1 MVTRGKPRRSNLPDF
16 GDGRAFGGKASCLP
30 WCAVRRTDR
39 RLVEEAPVGARG
51 APFGRVSRMPSRRAA
66 SPSSTVAPPLSCNAA
81 GQTQGIRYAAK
92 AASAA
97 RSASFP
103 ASRTPT
109 IRPATRR
116 ARTSSTST
124 STTAPS
130 RTPTAGTA
138 RSTRPRNPG
147 SSDST
152 QGAAYDPYPRPLA
165 GPASSAKA
173 KGAFKTPIK
182 GSEEGVST
190 CRTAT
195 PSFVREPSI
204 RSPGRT
210 PRTRCPRASATT
222 PSGVSTAS
230 PAPSSITTPTTCS
243 GGFTSS

>member
-1 MVTRGKPRRSNLPDF
+1 MVTSGRARRSSL
-16 GDGRAFGGKASCLP
+16 GGRAVGGKAFCLP
-30 WCAVRRTDR
+30 WCAARRTDR
-39 RLVEEAPVGARG
+39 WLVEEAPVGGRG
-51 APFGRVSRMPSRRAA
+51 APFGRVSRMPSRRGA
-66 SPSSTVAPPLSCNAA
+66 SPSSAGAPPLSCNPA

-109 IRPATRR
+109 TRPATRR

-130 RTPTAGTA
+130 RAPAAGTA

-190 CRTAT
+190 RRTAT

-210 PRTRCPRASATT
+210 PRTRCPRASATA

-230 PAPSSITTPTTCS
+230 PAPSSTTTPTTCS